1 MQTLKMDFQSQSTPP
16 VVPVMQSDAQSRFI
30 GITLYNGGAPY
41 EAPEGAS
48 YTVQYRGPGANN
60 MGWYD
65 TITLSSGT
73 RKAVIVDSTSKNV
86 VTLELAEQALR
97 VNGNVFVNLCVV
109 TNTGYMLK
117 TFPIL
122 CRVTGAAFPDT
133 VAVQSFFYVTGITS
147 EQWLAYVTACQD
159 AQKRAEDAA
168 AKFEIDPTLSVSG
181 KAADAAKVGEA
192 VNAEVTRAK
201 AAEKENAKGVSQ
213 LKEDLINKNIATLS
227 DVEFEENILDLS
239 NPSDGYITD
248 DGKYQ
253 YEPQWIFY
261 DTLIPVKPNTK
272 YYRLVNPAYEVIV
285 CYDNDKNFLSRI
297 LLYEDTGTG
306 KDGYFVTPDNCYYV
320 RFQGAKA
327 SQKYSEQVYS
337 QIRPTKYVKPNT
349 KATLTVPYDIYAN
362 NMQIPVTH
370 EIVCWGD
377 SLTEGA
383 NGATPYTA
391 KLAEL
396 LGSNYTV
403 INRGCGGDTAEG
415 IACRQGGLPIYLQ
428 PCVLS
433 NKAHEAVNVT
443 FKNIIGESVKPMF
456 DASYDGQR
464 TNINGKSYYTSL
476 RGENRQPVLCAYTD
490 GEGQTINR
498 PYYLHY
504 GEYDTLRNKTMVIWS
519 GSNNAPNEETI
530 ENVIQKIRA
539 MIAHNGNNNYIV
551 IGLTSLTAMPDVL
564 KCNCKMA
571 LAFGIHFLDIS
582 DYLRNYAL
590 DDLKITKTEQDATD
604 INNGDVPSSLRTDSV
619 HLTSAA
625 NEVVANQVNNKG
637 KELGY
642 WK

>member
-1 MQTLKMDFQSQSTPP
+1 MKPWKEVIDGIRNAVLGKEVREDI
-16 VVPVMQSDAQSRFI
+16 AQMGEYVEQF
-30 GITLYNGGAPY
+30 
-41 EAPEGAS
+41 
-48 YTVQYRGPGANN
+48 ANTAGEN
-60 MGWYD
+60 IQKAID
-65 TITLSSGT
+65 STLS
-73 RKAVIVDSTSKNV
+73 I
-86 VTLELAEQALR
+86 
-97 VNGNVFVNLCVV
+97 
-109 TNTGYMLK
+109 
-117 TFPIL
+117 
-122 CRVTGAAFPDT
+122 
-133 VAVQSFFYVTGITS
+133 
-147 EQWLAYVTACQD
+147 
-159 AQKRAEDAA
+159 
-168 AKFEIDPTLSVSG
+168 SG
-181 KAADAAKVGEA
+181 KAADAKATGEA
-192 VNAEVTRAK
+192 VGE
-201 AAEKENAKGVSQ
+201 
-213 LKEDLINKNIATLS
+213 LKEDLANKNFAELHDIS
-227 DVEFEENILDLS
+227 FEENMIDLS
-239 NPSDGYITD
+239 CLTEGYITEN
-248 DGKYQ
+248 GNYQ
-253 YEPQWIFY
+253 YEPQWNFINKSV
-261 DTLIPVKPNTK
+261 PVKPNTR
-272 YYRLVNPAYEVIV
+272 YYRLVNSVHEQIV
-285 CYDNDKNFLSRI
+285 LYDNNKSFIGVIALFADI
-297 LLYEDTGTG
+297 GTG
-306 KDGYFVTPDNCYYV
+306 KDGYFETTENCYFIK
-320 RFQGAKA
+320 FQATKE
-327 SQKYSEQVYS
+327 SCDYTKQVYS

-370 EIVCWGD
+370 KIVCWGD

-383 NGATPYTA
+383 NGATPYTT

-403 INRGCGGDTAEG
+403 INRGCGGDTADG

-428 PCVLS
+428 PCSLS
-433 NKAHEAVNVT
+433 NTAHEAVNVV

-456 DASYDGQR
+456 NSAFDGQR

-519 GSNNAPNEETI
+519 GSNDAPDEKTI

-590 DDLKITKTEQDATD
+590 NDLNISETSQDAID
-604 INNGDVPSSLRTDSV
+604 KSNGDIPSSLRTDSV
-619 HLTSAA
+619 HLTSGA
-625 NEVVANQVNNKG
+625 NEVVANQVYNKG

-642 WK
+642 W